1 VVVDA
6 APACTGDAGTMSRV
20 AAALVAIASIG
31 ASLGASIGA
40 AFAAQPLG
48 SHQHG
53 VVQLDIA
60 VDANR
65 ISVQM
70 SSPLDNLLGFERAP
84 RNEAERARVAAMLA
98 ALKSSPFVV
107 DPAGACRA
115 GAVQL
120 SSAALKLG
128 EPDPAEQQAGHADLD
143 ASFEF
148 ECSSAAR
155 AGFIDTS
162 LFERF
167 AGIQRI
173 DVQLATSRGQR
184 KLTLTR
190 PAQRIVLPR

>member
-1 VVVDA
+1 
-6 APACTGDAGTMSRV
+6 MSWRGI
-20 AAALVAIASIG
+20 AAALLAIVST
-31 ASLGASIGA
+31 GA

-53 VVQLDIA
+53 VVQIDIA

-84 RNEAERARVAAMLA
+84 RNAAEQARLGAMLA
-98 ALKSSPFVV
+98 TLRGTPFVV
-107 DPAGACRA
+107 DPAGGCRS

-148 ECSSAAR
+148 ECTAAAR
-155 AGFIDTS
+155 ASFVETS

-173 DVQLATSRGQR
+173 DVQLATRRGQR

>member
-1 VVVDA
+1 
-6 APACTGDAGTMSRV
+6 MSRV
-20 AAALVAIASIG
+20 AAALLAIASI
-31 ASLGASIGA
+31 GASIGA

-98 ALKSSPFVV
+98 ALKGSPFVV
-107 DPAGACRA
+107 DPAGGCRG

-155 AGFIDTS
+155 AGFIDTN

-167 AGIQRI
+167 TGIQRI

-190 PAQRIVLPR
+190 PAQRIALPR

>member
-1 VVVDA
+1 
-6 APACTGDAGTMSRV
+6 MRRL
-20 AAALVAIASIG
+20 AAALLGIASI
-31 ASLGASIGA
+31 ASIASIGA

-60 VDANR
+60 VDATR

-70 SSPLDNLLGFERAP
+70 SSPLDNLLGFEHAP
-84 RNEAERARVAAMLA
+84 RNDAERGRVTAMLA
-98 ALKSSPFVV
+98 TLRGTLFVV
-107 DPAGACRA
+107 DPAGSCRA

-120 SSAALKLG
+120 NSAALQLG
-128 EPDPAEQQAGHADLD
+128 RPDPAELQAGHADLD

-162 LFERF
+162 LLERF

>member
-1 VVVDA
+1 MIVR
-6 APACTGDAGTMSRV
+6 GV
-20 AAALVAIASIG
+20 AAAL
-31 ASLGASIGA
+31 LA
-40 AFAAQPLG
+40 ACSAGTPLAAQPLG

-65 ISVQM
+65 ITVQL

-84 RNEAERARVAAMLA
+84 RNDAERRRVASMLTVLRGA
-98 ALKSSPFVV
+98 PFVI
-107 DPAGACRA
+107 DPAGACRP

-120 SSAALKLG
+120 NSAALQLG
-128 EPDPAEQQAGHADLD
+128 QPDPAEQQAGHADID

-148 ECSSAAR
+148 ECSAAAR
-155 AGFIDTS
+155 AGFVDTT

-173 DVQLATSRGQR
+173 DVQLATPRGQR
-184 KLTLTR
+184 KLTLAR

>member
-1 VVVDA
+1 
-6 APACTGDAGTMSRV
+6 MSRV

>member
-1 VVVDA
+1 
-6 APACTGDAGTMSRV
+6 
-20 AAALVAIASIG
+20 
-31 ASLGASIGA
+31 
-40 AFAAQPLG
+40 
-48 SHQHG
+48 
-53 VVQLDIA
+53 
-60 VDANR
+60 
-65 ISVQM
+65 
-70 SSPLDNLLGFERAP
+70 
-84 RNEAERARVAAMLA
+84 MLA
-98 ALKSSPFVV
+98 ALKGSPFVV
-107 DPAGACRA
+107 DPAGACRG

-173 DVQLATSRGQR
+173 DVQLVTSRGQR